1 MSDPVNKSKL
11 AALKETADSLGITYH
26 PNIGEEALNKK
37 IADHAVQMTE
47 SAVVKHRNINL
58 RDHLKQQ
65 AMKLVRI
72 RISCLDPKKKEL
84 PGEIFTVANEY
95 IGTVRKFVPYGD
107 ATDEG
112 YHVPHCLYEMLNN
125 SQFLSIRS
133 IKDPKSGTTRI
144 ETSYVRQFAIEV
156 LPPLTPD
163 ELREL
168 AIAQQ
173 AAGSIE

>member
-11 AALKETADSLGITYH
+11 AALKETADTLGIAYH
-26 PNIGEEALNKK
+26 PNIGEDALSKK
-37 IADHAVQMTE
+37 IADHA
-47 SAVVKHRNINL
+47 SAVVETTTVKRRNINL
-58 RDHLKQQ
+58 REHLKQQ
-65 AMKLVRI
+65 SMKLVRI
-72 RISCLDPKKKEL
+72 RISCLDPKKKDL

-107 ATDEG
+107 ATDDG

-125 SQFLSIRS
+125 SQFLSIRT
-133 IKDPKSGTTRI
+133 IKDKKGNSRI

-156 LPPLTPD
+156 LPPLTTE

-168 AIAQQ
+168 ATAQQ
-173 AAGSIE
+173 AAGSID

>member
-11 AALKETADSLGITYH
+11 AALKETADTLGISYH
-26 PNIGEEALNKK
+26 PNIGEDALSKK
-37 IADHAVQMTE
+37 IADHAAT
-47 SAVVKHRNINL
+47 VVETTTVKRRNINL
-58 RDHLKQQ
+58 REHLKQQ

-72 RISCLDPKKKEL
+72 RISCLDPKKKDL

-107 ATDEG
+107 ATDDG

-125 SQFLSIRS
+125 SQFLSIRTV
-133 IKDPKSGTTRI
+133 KDKKGNSRI

-156 LPPLTPD
+156 LPPLTPE